1 MSPVLFDVLK
11 VKQLIALNIIIFLTL
26 KRDLDSKIVK
36 MQIRLFSVHT
46 DDKKELKMFP
56 MN

>member
-1 MSPVLFDVLK
+1 MKLF
-11 VKQLIALNIIIFLTL
+11 IIIFLTL
-26 KRDLDSKIVK
+26 RRDLDSKIVK
-36 MQIRLFSVHT
+36 MQIHLFSVHT